1 MRDNKGSDNSISL
14 RGLIDF
20 YEALLKKGSIEIN
33 SSAHIRLQL
42 LKEQHKQR
50 DNKYYKASQKSIY
63 NRAYKQK
70 NK

>member
-1 MRDNKGSDNSISL
+1 MRDNKGSDHSISL

-20 YEALLKKGSIEIN
+20 YEDLLKKGTIEIN

-50 DNKYYKASQKSIY
+50 DNKYYKGTQKSIY
-63 NRAYKQK
+63 NRKYREK